1 MWKCKKL
8 YAEENSNRR
17 ERKKSK
23 KMPTSFR
30 QRGYAKEVPPKKF
43 RQRSSAKEVPPKKL
57 RQEEDESDCYFV
69 HGYSR
74 HIQTKKCYTSL

>member
-1 MWKCKKL
+1 MQRKIATGEREKNQKKCQQVF
-8 YAEENSNRR
+8 AR
-17 ERKKSK
+17 EV
-23 KMPTSFR
+23 T
-30 QRGYAKEVPPKKF
+30 PKKF

>member
-1 MWKCKKL
+1 MQRKI
-8 YAEENSNRR
+8 ATGER
-17 ERKKSK
+17 EKNQKNANKFSPERL
-23 KMPTSFR
+23 R
-30 QRGYAKEVPPKKF
+30 QRSSAKEVPPKKF